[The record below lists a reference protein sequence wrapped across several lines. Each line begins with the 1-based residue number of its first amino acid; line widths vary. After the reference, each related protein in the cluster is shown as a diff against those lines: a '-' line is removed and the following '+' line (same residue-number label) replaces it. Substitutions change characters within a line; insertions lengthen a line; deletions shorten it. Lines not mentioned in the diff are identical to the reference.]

1 MPLVPLTFYVS
12 LFDAI
17 SKSAAEAMVL
27 YNRALD
33 PKDNVVVNVQT
44 SFGIDVPINLNTKK
58 GNKTVDL
65 EKASEVFGKA
75 MAVKL
80 APVLVNNIDR
90 YIKSATITIPPGQVV
105 AVGTPSGPG
114 TGATSAPSP
123 PAIIV

>member
-1 MPLVPLTFYVS
+1 MPLVPITFYLS
-12 LFDAI
+12 LYDAI

-80 APVLVNNIDR
+80 APVLVNNIDK

-105 AVGTPSGPG
+105 AVATPSGPG

-123 PAIIV
+123 PAIIT